1 MKRHLSHVVF
11 ASFCLF
17 ASVARADAP
26 ASPPAEQA
34 PTARDRLAGSYV
46 YAGGEKEI
54 AARNAAIDKA
64 TESMFFAIKGVAR
77 SKLREKT
84 PVSPSVGI
92 TFGSGKITVSAAGAP
107 PAGSPDNG
115 SSVAYKNPDGQTSK
129 LSQKLTAD
137 GKLVQIFASENGS
150 RTNTFSL
157 SSDGKTL
164 TMRVSIE
171 SGKLPQAVQ
180 YALTYRRS

>member
-1 MKRHLSHVVF
+1 MKQCLSRVVV

-46 YAGGEKEI
+46 HAGGEKEI
-54 AARNAAIDKA
+54 AARDAAIDKA
-64 TESMFFAIKGVAR
+64 TESMFFAIKGIAR

-84 PVSPSVGI
+84 PVSASVGI
-92 TFGSGKITVSAAGAP
+92 TFRNGNVVVSAAGAP
-107 PAGSPDNG
+107 PAGSPENG
-115 SSVAYKNPDGQTSK
+115 SSVPYKNPDGQMSK

-137 GKLVQIFASENGS
+137 GKLVQIFAGENGT

-157 SSDGKTL
+157 SSDGKSL
-164 TMRVSIE
+164 TMRVIIE